1 MQDKMQAQMLLECRL
16 LQEQA
21 KYPLLSDSPSASNT
35 MRVQPNSS
43 LHSKSS
49 GFHPRHAFI
58 DEFYSPRQINNI
70 PVVSKAK
77 SSVLSHYHTAQLEHM
92 SLVVANQRY
101 QSASAPQ
108 QLSPSALRFQQQ
120 QQMMSQATVNGAS
133 IQEVNYGGLMRKI
146 YQVQFKCI
154 IRYFTLAPGA
164 PETLGNGDFVVV
176 EADRGED
183 VGIVTEVMT
192 MKSFADRRLLTK
204 PANMDDEDSAI
215 GKILRPAC
223 LAERQTL
230 PEKYRSEESILLM
243 SREVA
248 YKTYQLPL
256 QIHNVEYQLDRHKL
270 TIYYTAE
277 GRVDFRNFVRALFAA
292 YKARIWM
299 KKIDLSHPSKFQ
311 QSAAIAL
318 ATGVQTMPELPINML
333 PPASVST
340 PMIKPSPAVPQYSI
354 SSMPRIQQ
362 KSPLLVSQNTLS
374 SNVANSTMLSS
385 IMHVRQ
391 SSSLSMPP
399 TNVGTSIN
407 AQCFSRLF

>member
-1 MQDKMQAQMLLECRL
+1 MQTQMLLERRL

-35 MRVQPNSS
+35 MTVQLNSS

-49 GFHPRHAFI
+49 GIHPRHAFI

-77 SSVLSHYHTAQLEHM
+77 SSVLSHHTTQLEHM

-108 QLSPSALRFQQQ
+108 QPSPSALRFQQQ
-120 QQMMSQATVNGAS
+120 QQMMSQAAVNGAS
-133 IQEVNYGGLMRKI
+133 IQEVNYGGWMRKI
-146 YQVQFKCI
+146 YQVQFKCL

-164 PETLGNGDFVVV
+164 SETLGNGDFVVV

-230 PEKYRSEESILLM
+230 PEKYRSEESILLV
-243 SREVA
+243 S
-248 YKTYQLPL
+248 
-256 QIHNVEYQLDRHKL
+256 EY
-270 TIYYTAE
+270 
-277 GRVDFRNFVRALFAA
+277 
-292 YKARIWM
+292 
-299 KKIDLSHPSKFQ
+299 P
-311 QSAAIAL
+311 
-318 ATGVQTMPELPINML
+318 
-333 PPASVST
+333 
-340 PMIKPSPAVPQYSI
+340 
-354 SSMPRIQQ
+354 
-362 KSPLLVSQNTLS
+362 
-374 SNVANSTMLSS
+374 
-385 IMHVRQ
+385 
-391 SSSLSMPP
+391 SSLFP
-399 TNVGTSIN
+399 I
-407 AQCFSRLF
+407 CFTDLYIW